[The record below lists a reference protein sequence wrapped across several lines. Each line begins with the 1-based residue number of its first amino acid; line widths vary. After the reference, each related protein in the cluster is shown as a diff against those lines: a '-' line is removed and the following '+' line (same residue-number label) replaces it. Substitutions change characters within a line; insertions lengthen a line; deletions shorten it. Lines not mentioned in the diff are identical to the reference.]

1 MAARNWCLMSEGH
14 QHTGQSYTWFS
25 KWIIF
30 SQFNHLKSAVEL
42 EIVVIVFFYLL
53 TSFFVHANKLFLS
66 YWCTKNFSLLT
77 HGSFYSVFF
86 GFLPLLF
93 RDFRSVPLLHPPPI
107 IIGHIDNDVCFIIIR
122 SMTQAYSKKNLN
134 YPNSSRTYDLP
145 AATPDALLLSYRT
158 LVEPSPLK

>member
-30 SQFNHLKSAVEL
+30 SQFNHLKGAVEL

-53 TSFFVHANKLFLS
+53 TSLFVHANKLFLP
-66 YWCTKNFSLLT
+66 YWCTKNFSVLT

-122 SMTQAYSKKNLN
+122 SMTQAYSKKIWII
-134 YPNSSRTYDLP
+134 PTAVEPMTSQ
-145 AATPDALLLSYRT
+145 LLLQMLYYWAIGHSWNQ
-158 LVEPSPLK
+158 VH